1 MDANISKI
9 LDKSGMILQK
19 LTIKQVVYLITGFF
33 VFVGTTMYFQFISP
47 KINKIKQLKRE
58 YKDSTTLLHSK
69 KDKLK
74 MVYLVKEKYEVQNT
88 KYESENNNR
97 TNILDNSNEYP
108 IFLAD
113 MANCF
118 EDANNDILSL
128 QSLPKRSVN
137 LPEVISST
145 DFVLEEYPIDIK
157 AKGTYNSI
165 IEFLKILRIM
175 RD

>member
-1 MDANISKI
+1 
-9 LDKSGMILQK
+9 
-19 LTIKQVVYLITGFF
+19 
-33 VFVGTTMYFQFISP
+33 MYFQFISP

-58 YKDSTTLLHSK
+58 YKILLLVTFK

-74 MVYLVKEKYEVQNT
+74 MVYLVKENT
-88 KYESENNNR
+88 KFKIQKYESENNNR

-113 MANCF
+113 IANCF